1 MNEENIKLGRAL
13 AEIAKGLSKASKIL
27 QGTERKK
34 KERTPDSPMTLKE
47 FCVSCRKEKSPRS
60 HNLLADWAELS
71 KPPCETRDQW
81 QSFFRR
87 HIKDATELSKFSDKQ
102 IQEGYGKLEKAKISK
117 TTMRTL
123 IKYIV

>member
-13 AEIAKGLSKASKIL
+13 AEIAKGLAKASKIL

-34 KERTPDSPMTLKE
+34 KERTPDSPMSLKE
-47 FCVSCRKEKSPRS
+47 FCASCRQSKSPRS

-71 KPPCETRDQW
+71 NPSCETKDQW
-81 QSFFRR
+81 QSFFKR
-87 HIKDATELSKFSDKQ
+87 HISDATELSKFSDKQ
-102 IQEGYGKLEKAKISK
+102 IQEGYEKLEKAKLPK
-117 TTMRTL
+117 TTMRSL